1 MRLQDGHRARLRI
14 GAHGSRVVSAYKR
27 LTARMTAD
35 AKVAADFKAVW
46 DQFKTTRE
54 KEIISAIYKG
64 SADHAKKIADGI
76 QSERLHCSEMLPL
89 MSESGHSEP

>member
-1 MRLQDGHRARLRI
+1 
-14 GAHGSRVVSAYKR
+14 
-27 LTARMTAD
+27 MTAD

-76 QSERLHCSEMLPL
+76 QSERLHCSETGRNANCRLAVGFRRL
-89 MSESGHSEP
+89 RTRRRIRLCSRSARSAISSVTQ